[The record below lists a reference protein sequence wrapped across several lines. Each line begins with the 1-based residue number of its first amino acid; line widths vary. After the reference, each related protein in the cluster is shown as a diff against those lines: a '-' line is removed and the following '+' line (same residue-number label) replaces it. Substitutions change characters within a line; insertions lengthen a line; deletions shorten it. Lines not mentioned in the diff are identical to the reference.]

1 MEHIDEAL
9 KNGDELKAHLG
20 GNTYCTV
27 SKDSECVD
35 VRQYWIPPDKP
46 DIVPTTKG
54 LRPQE
59 NCTVSKDSTCVDIR
73 QYWIPPD
80 KPHIVPT
87 TKAIGLRPQ
96 ENCRLKEFITD
107 IENILP
113 HLSTIILCLF
123 EDDHINQMGM
133 LKCSE
138 CNPNSFIEY

>member
-27 SKDSECVD
+27 SKDSTCVD

-59 NCTVSKDSTCVDIR
+59 NCTVSKDSTCVDVRRTGYLPINHTLYPR
-73 QYWIPPD
+73 QKVYAL
-80 KPHIVPT
+80 KKTVQSVKIV
-87 TKAIGLRPQ
+87 RV
-96 ENCRLKEFITD
+96 
-107 IENILP
+107 
-113 HLSTIILCLF
+113 STFAVL
-123 EDDHINQMGM
+123 DT
-133 LKCSE
+133 SR
-138 CNPNSFIEY
+138 

>member
-1 MEHIDEAL
+1 MEHIDRAL

-20 GNTYCTV
+20 GNTYCTL
-27 SKDSECVD
+27 SKDSTCVD

-46 DIVPTTKG
+46 DIVPTTK
-54 LRPQE
+54 
-59 NCTVSKDSTCVDIR
+59 
-73 QYWIPPD
+73 
-80 KPHIVPT
+80 
-87 TKAIGLRPQ
+87 GLRPQ